1 MVRALKGQGHS
12 VLVSPRNA
20 AIAATLAAE
29 VPDVTILGNDQ
40 VVAGSDVIFLCL
52 LARMAEDVLP
62 SLPFH
67 AGHTILSAKVDM
79 RLAR

>member
-1 MVRALKGQGHS
+1 MVWS
-12 VLVSPRNA
+12 SNA
-20 AIAATLAAE
+20 AIAAALAAE
-29 VPDVTILGNDQ
+29 IPEVTILHNDE
-40 VVAGSDVIFLCL
+40 VVAASDVIFLCL